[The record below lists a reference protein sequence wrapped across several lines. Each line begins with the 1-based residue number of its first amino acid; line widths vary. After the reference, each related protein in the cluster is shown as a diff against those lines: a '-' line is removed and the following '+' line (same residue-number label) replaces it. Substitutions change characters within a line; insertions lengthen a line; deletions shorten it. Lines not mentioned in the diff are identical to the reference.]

1 MNEVDILAPEF
12 PESVSNAQIISWH
25 KNIREYVKRDDV
37 LLDIETDK
45 VILEVPALTDG
56 ILTSIIM
63 KPGEVVYSKQI
74 LGKITLQKEEKLKK
88 IVKEKNESVKKE
100 KELEA
105 SPSVRKL
112 IKQHGID
119 HTLIIATGK
128 KGRLNRDDVLN
139 IIKKDK
145 VENSIN
151 CIRGEEENIKNKQS
165 YEKRRAERIKMSP
178 LKMKMSERL
187 LFSQRNM
194 VTSTTFNEVN
204 MKNILNLREKY
215 KYEFEEKHKTKLGL
229 TSFFIKA
236 VAESLKSF
244 PVINSSID
252 QDSIIYYKYVD
263 ISVAVATKR
272 GLITPVLKNVE
283 EMSIVDIE
291 KKIKNFILKGNTG
304 KLSIND
310 LTGGN
315 FTISNGGVFGSLM
328 SIPIINPPQTAILG
342 MHNVIKRAMV
352 VENSIIIL
360 PMMYISLS
368 YDHRIIDGKTSI
380 QFLSRLKEILEDFS
394 RILLHV

>member
-25 KNIREYVKRDDV
+25 RNIGEHVKRDDI

-45 VILEVPALTDG
+45 VILEVPALIDG
-56 ILTSIIM
+56 ILTAIII
-63 KPGEVVYSKQI
+63 KAGEIIFSKQI
-74 LGKITLQKEEKLKK
+74 LGKITLQKEENLKK
-88 IVKEKNESVKKE
+88 IVVEKKKSLIN
-100 KELEA
+100 KTELEA

-112 IKQHGID
+112 IKQHSID
-119 HTLIIATGK
+119 HTLIVATGK

-145 VENSIN
+145 VENSLNYIKEKEKN
-151 CIRGEEENIKNKQS
+151 VENQQNYKERKV
-165 YEKRRAERIKMSP
+165 ERIKISP
-178 LKMKMSERL
+178 LRMKMSERL

-204 MKNILNLREKY
+204 MKSILSLRKKY
-215 KYEFEEKHKTKLGL
+215 KHKFEEKHKIKLGL
-229 TSFFIKA
+229 TSFFVKA
-236 VAESLKSF
+236 VSESLKLF
-244 PVINSSID
+244 PEINSSID
-252 QDSIIYYKYVD
+252 RDDIIYYKYID
-263 ISVAVATKR
+263 ISVAIATKR

-291 KKIKNFILKGNTG
+291 KKIKDFILKGNIG
-304 KLSIND
+304 KLSIDD

-315 FTISNGGVFGSLM
+315 FTISNGGIFGSLM

-342 MHNVIKRAMV
+342 MHNIIKRVMV
-352 VENSIIIL
+352 VKDSIVIL
-360 PMMYISLS
+360 PMMYMSLS